1 MALMITGLGLD
12 PAAHRTATAVRRTER
27 GARPSEPAPART
39 GPAIGPVA
47 PGAQQN
53 LGAIDVDNLFA
64 TGLVASTPRART
76 RWQRLS
82 AEFSL
87 VGHVVVISAIAL
99 VPLFLPEEMP
109 EQGDRRV
116 VFFDPPPP
124 PPPPLPRGNP
134 MVRQKAKPEPPKPVT
149 DEAKPKPEFTAPI
162 QTEQPQK
169 VAELQPEAGVRP
181 EDQFGSP
188 TGSDLGDALGM
199 EEGVEGGVVGGVPGG
214 VLGGVLGGTGT
225 GPVMDYDSAP
235 RPIKITRPQYPQ
247 EAFVK
252 KVEGTVVVEI
262 LIDSQGRVVRAR
274 VIQSVPLLD
283 AAALQTVYQWIFQ
296 PAMKHG
302 RPVPTIAHA
311 PVAFRIY

>member
-1 MALMITGLGLD
+1 MALMITGLGLE
-12 PAAHRTATAVRRTER
+12 PAAPRTAPAARR
-27 GARPSEPAPART
+27 PEPAGRRGEPRPETAEPAAGRVE
-39 GPAIGPVA
+39 PV
-47 PGAQQN
+47 PEGN

-64 TGLVASTPRART
+64 TGLVASTPRTRT
-76 RWQRLS
+76 RWQKLS

-87 VGHVVVISAIAL
+87 VGHVVIVASIAL

-134 MVRQKAKPEPPKPVT
+134 MVQQKAKPETPKPVT
-149 DEAKPKPEFTAPI
+149 NETKPKPEFTAPI
-162 QTEQPQK
+162 ETQQPQK
-169 VAELQPEAGVRP
+169 VAELQPEVGIRP

-188 TGSDLGDALGM
+188 TGSDLGDSLGM

-225 GPVMDYDSAP
+225 GPVMDYDSPP
-235 RPIKITRPQYPQ
+235 RQIKVTKPQYPQ

-283 AAALQTVYQWIFQ
+283 AAALQCVYQWVFQ
-296 PAMKHG
+296 PAVKRG

-311 PVAFRIY
+311 PVNFRIY